1 VSPRLRGVGL
11 VLLAAFATACMGV
24 FAKEA
29 LERGADPRS
38 VLALRYLV
46 TGILLGLPVLIATR
60 FPLRARR
67 AAGRALAIG
76 AAMFVGGLCEIEAL
90 ARLPLSVVIVIL
102 FISPLWLALYSRG
115 VRGERLGA
123 RRQLAFALVFA
134 GIVCLVGPAIG
145 DYDVVGLLYALG
157 SSFAW
162 AGILLGIEASGDLDG
177 FTPPVAVAAG
187 VLVATAIAVLT
198 SPVGVVEELGHAER
212 LPWFLALGVA
222 ATIGFGLISVAMRD
236 SHVFDVSVVA
246 ASEPLFAVLL
256 GALALG
262 ERLSVVQLLGVAL
275 VAAGVSLIAASAR
288 GRRAPGPGP
297 EPRAR
302 GARARS
308 TRAASG

>member
-1 VSPRLRGVGL
+1 MSARLRGVGL

-29 LERGADPRS
+29 LDRGADPRS
-38 VLALRYLV
+38 VLALRYLA
-46 TGILLGLPVLIATR
+46 TALLLGVPVLIATR
-60 FPLRARR
+60 FPLRSRR

-76 AAMFVGGLCEIEAL
+76 AAMFFGGLCEIEAL

-102 FISPLWLALYSRG
+102 FVSPLWLALYSRG

-134 GIVCLVGPAIG
+134 GIVCLVGPALG
-145 DYDVVGLLYALG
+145 DYDAVGLLYALG

-162 AGILLGIEASGDLDG
+162 AGILLGIEASGDLDR

-187 VLVATAIAVLT
+187 AIVATAIAVATAPL
-198 SPVGVVEELGHAER
+198 GVAEELGHGER
-212 LPWFLALGVA
+212 LPWFLALGVS

-236 SHVFDVSVVA
+236 QHVFDVSVVA
-246 ASEPLFAVLL
+246 ATEPLFAVLL

-262 ERLSVVQLLGVAL
+262 ERLSAVQLLGVAL
-275 VAAGVSLIAASAR
+275 VAAGVSVIAQRRSSASTVGPGRRSAAASAS
-288 GRRAPGPGP
+288 
-297 EPRAR
+297 
-302 GARARS
+302 RS
-308 TRAASG
+308 GSSA